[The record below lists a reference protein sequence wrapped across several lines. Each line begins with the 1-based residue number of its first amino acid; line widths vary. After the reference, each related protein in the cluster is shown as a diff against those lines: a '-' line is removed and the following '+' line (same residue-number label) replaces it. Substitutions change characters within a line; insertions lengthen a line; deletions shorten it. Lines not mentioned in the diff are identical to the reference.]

1 MNLEQFYMR
10 HYPIVFGYLY
20 SLSADRALAEDLTSE
35 TFLIA
40 IRKSDDYDWNQKP
53 ASLLCTIAKN
63 LFLNEERRRKRH
75 VSLEDVT
82 IPSGQDLE
90 TEFMEAQLARQIQHL
105 AGSLNEN
112 QQTVFSMRLTGLSF
126 RDIGEAL
133 GKSENW
139 ARVNYFRAKN
149 EILKGLEGAE

>member
-20 SLSADRALAEDLTSE
+20 SLSADRVLAEDLTSE

-75 VSLEDVT
+75 VSLEDMT

>member
-10 HYPIVFGYLY
+10 NYPIVFGYLF
-20 SLSADRALAEDLTSE
+20 SLCADRALAEDLTSE

-40 IRKSDDYDWNQKP
+40 IRKSDDYDWNRKP

-63 LFLNEERRRKRH
+63 LFVNEERRRKRH
-75 VSLEDVT
+75 VPLEDVT

-90 TEFMEAQLARQIQHL
+90 TEFMEAQLVKQIQHL
-105 AGSLNEN
+105 AGRLNEN

-126 RDIGEAL
+126 REIGEAL

-149 EILKGLEGAE
+149 EILKRLEGAE

>member
-10 HYPIVFGYLY
+10 NYPIVFGYLY

-53 ASLLCTIAKN
+53 VSLLCTIAKN
-63 LFLNEERRRKRH
+63 LFLNEDRRRKHH
-75 VSLEDVT
+75 VPLEHVT

-90 TEFMEAQLARQIQHL
+90 TEFMEAQLAIQIQRL
-105 AGSLNEN
+105 AGTLNEN
-112 QQTVFSMRLTGLSF
+112 QQMVFSMRLTGLSF
-126 RDIGEAL
+126 REIGEAL

>member
-1 MNLEQFYMR
+1 MNFEQFYMR
-10 HYPIVFGYLY
+10 NYPIVFGYLY
-20 SLSADRALAEDLTSE
+20 SLSADKVMAEDLTSE
-35 TFLIA
+35 TFLVA
-40 IRKSDDYDWNQKP
+40 IRKGDEYDWNQKP

-63 LFLNEERRRKRH
+63 LFLNEQRRRKHH
-75 VSLEDVT
+75 VSLEDVI

-90 TEFMEAQLARQIQHL
+90 TEIIEAQLAKQIQRL
-105 AGSLNEN
+105 AVTLSEN

-126 RDIGEAL
+126 REIGDAM

-149 EILKGLEGAE
+149 EILKRLEGEK

>member
-1 MNLEQFYMR
+1 MNLEEFYMR
-10 HYPIVFGYLY
+10 NYPIVFGYLY

-40 IRKSDDYDWNQKP
+40 IRKSEEYDWNRKP

-63 LFLNEERRRKRH
+63 LFLNEQRRRKRH
-75 VSLEDVT
+75 VPLEDVT

-90 TEFMEAQLARQIQHL
+90 TEFLDAQLAGQIHKL
-105 AGSLNEN
+105 AGTLNEN

-126 RDIGEAL
+126 REIGEAL

>member
-10 HYPIVFGYLY
+10 NYPIVFGYLY

-90 TEFMEAQLARQIQHL
+90 TEFMEAQLARQIQYL

-139 ARVNYFRAKN
+139 SRVNYFRAKN

>member
-10 HYPIVFGYLY
+10 NYPIVFGYLY

-40 IRKSDDYDWNQKP
+40 IRKSDDYNWNQKP

-75 VSLEDVT
+75 VPLEDVT

-90 TEFMEAQLARQIQHL
+90 TEYMEAQLARQIQHL

>member
-10 HYPIVFGYLY
+10 NYPIVFGYLY
-20 SLSADRALAEDLTSE
+20 SLSADRALSEDLTSE

-40 IRKSDDYDWNQKP
+40 IRKSEDYDWNQKP

-63 LFLNEERRRKRH
+63 LFLNEQRQRKHH
-75 VSLEDVT
+75 VPLHEVT
-82 IPSGQDLE
+82 IPSEQDLE
-90 TEFMEAQLARQIQHL
+90 TEFIEAQLARQIQQL
-105 AGSLNEN
+105 AGKLNEN
-112 QQTVFSMRLTGLSF
+112 QQTVFSMRLTGLSY
-126 RDIGEAL
+126 REIGEAL

-149 EILKGLEGAE
+149 EILKGLEGVK

>member
-1 MNLEQFYMR
+1 MDLEQFYM
-10 HYPIVFGYLY
+10 HNYPIVFGYLF
-20 SLSADRALAEDLTSE
+20 SLCADRAMAEDLTSE

-40 IRKSDDYDWNQKP
+40 IRKSEDYDWNQKP

-75 VSLEDVT
+75 VPLDDVT

-90 TEFMEAQLARQIQHL
+90 TAFMEAQLARQIQKL

-126 RDIGEAL
+126 REIGEAL

-139 ARVNYFRAKN
+139 ARVNFFRAKN

>member
-75 VSLEDVT
+75 VPLEDVT

-90 TEFMEAQLARQIQHL
+90 TEFLEAQLARQIQKL

-126 RDIGEAL
+126 RNIGEAL

>member
-1 MNLEQFYMR
+1 MNLEQFYM
-10 HYPIVFGYLY
+10 HNYPIVFGYLY
-20 SLSADRALAEDLTSE
+20 SLCADRALAEDLTSE

-40 IRKSDDYDWNQKP
+40 IRKSEDYDWKQKP
-53 ASLLCTIAKN
+53 ASLLCTIGKN
-63 LFLNEERRRKRH
+63 LFLNEQRRQKRH
-75 VSLEDVT
+75 VSLNDVH

-90 TEFMEAQLARQIQHL
+90 TEFLEAQLARQIQRL
-105 AGSLNEN
+105 AGTLSEN

-126 RDIGEAL
+126 RQIGDAL

-149 EILKGLEGAE
+149 EIMKRLEGDG

>member
-1 MNLEQFYMR
+1 MNMEQFYMR
-10 HYPIVFGYLY
+10 NYPIVFGYLY
-20 SLSADRALAEDLTSE
+20 SLSADRVLAEDLTSE

-75 VSLEDVT
+75 VPREDVT

-90 TEFMEAQLARQIQHL
+90 TEYLEAQLARQIQKL

-126 RDIGEAL
+126 REIGEAL

>member
-1 MNLEQFYMR
+1 MNLEEFYMR
-10 HYPIVFGYLY
+10 NYPIVFGYLY
-20 SLSADRALAEDLTSE
+20 SLCSDRALAEDLTSE

-40 IRKSDDYDWNQKP
+40 IRKSEEYDWNRKP

-63 LFLNEERRRKRH
+63 LFLNEQRRRKRH
-75 VSLEDVT
+75 VPLEEVT

-90 TEFMEAQLARQIQHL
+90 TDFLEAQLARQIHNL

-112 QQTVFSMRLTGLSF
+112 QKTVFSMRLTGLSF
-126 RDIGEAL
+126 REIGEAL

-149 EILKGLEGAE
+149 EILKRLEGAE

>member
-1 MNLEQFYMR
+1 MNLEEFYMR
-10 HYPIVFGYLY
+10 NYPIVFGYLF
-20 SLSADRALAEDLTSE
+20 SLCADRAMAEDLTSE

-40 IRKSDDYDWNQKP
+40 IRKSEDYNWNQKP
-53 ASLLCTIAKN
+53 ASLLCTIGKN

-75 VSLEDVT
+75 VPLDDVR

-90 TEFMEAQLARQIQHL
+90 TQFMEAQLAGQIHRL
-105 AGSLNEN
+105 AGTLSEN

-126 RDIGEAL
+126 RQIGDAL

-149 EILKGLEGAE
+149 QIMKRLEGME